1 PAHRSVTGT
10 RHASDRG
17 RIQLCRRP
25 PAPPLPGEVLQP
37 ARPQLPVPGRAARR
51 PRSVLRDLR
60 RFLRRGEDGQGA
72 GPRPRRPHQPQRL
85 HRESDGGEHRHLD
98 VAPAGRKAAR
108 VRRGAPVGDPR
119 QLRRLPRPRR
129 EMVMALPDRKAQPA
143 DRKAL
148 AKAIE
153 DLLLASGAELDA
165 ETRETPARVA
175 KAFSEDLLDG
185 YAEDPVEALKSSLVP
200 APRRGELVIASQI
213 DFHAMC
219 PHHLLPYKGNAAV
232 GY

>member
-1 PAHRSVTGT
+1 
-10 RHASDRG
+10 
-17 RIQLCRRP
+17 
-25 PAPPLPGEVLQP
+25 
-37 ARPQLPVPGRAARR
+37 
-51 PRSVLRDLR
+51 
-60 RFLRRGEDGQGA
+60 
-72 GPRPRRPHQPQRL
+72 
-85 HRESDGGEHRHLD
+85 
-98 VAPAGRKAAR
+98 
-108 VRRGAPVGDPR
+108 
-119 QLRRLPRPRR
+119 
-129 EMVMALPDRKAQPA
+129 MALPDRKARSP

-185 YAEDPVEALKSSLVP
+185 YARAPIETLKSSLVP

-219 PHHLLPYKGNAAV
+219 PHHLLPYQGIAAV
-232 GY
+232 GYVADKWLVGFGKIAEATDALAHRLILQETLVHRLCGAPGAALPPLGAGTLVHARHGWMPVR